1 MNWTVNTLAMRKIVI
16 AGGTG
21 FVGQYL
27 SERFQTLGYQV
38 IVIGR
43 RQGNILWTDRSGIS
57 DALENAEM
65 LINLAGKSVNC
76 RYNEKN
82 KAEIFS
88 SRTKTT
94 TILGELIAGCT
105 NPPKLWLNSSTA
117 TIYRHAE
124 DRPMTES
131 SGEIGTGFSVDVA
144 KLWEKTFFD
153 FKLEKTRQVALR
165 MAIVLG
171 EDGGVILPFKNLVRA
186 GLGGIQGNGQQYFS
200 WIHIEDLFQIILFL
214 KDHADMDG
222 VVNCAAPHPV
232 TNKTF
237 MVTFRQVMN
246 CKIGLPSPK
255 WLLEIGAAF
264 IGTETELLLKSR
276 WVLPEKLENSGFTF
290 RFPSISSALQDILQ
304 RE

>member
-1 MNWTVNTLAMRKIVI
+1 MNWTVNTLAMNKIVI

-27 SERFQTLGYQV
+27 SERFQTLGHQV
-38 IVIGR
+38 IIIGR
-43 RQGNILWTDRSGIS
+43 RQGNIRWTDRSGIS
-57 DALENAEM
+57 DALENAEI

-88 SRTKTT
+88 SRTETT
-94 TILGELIAGCT
+94 TVLGELIAGCT

-171 EDGGVILPFKNLVRA
+171 ADGGVILPFKNLVRA

-214 KDHADMDG
+214 KDHADMAG
-222 VVNCAAPHPV
+222 VVNCSAPHPV

-237 MVTFRQVMN
+237 MATFRQVMN
-246 CKIGLPSPK
+246 RKIGLPSPK
-255 WLLEIGAAF
+255 WLLEIGAAL